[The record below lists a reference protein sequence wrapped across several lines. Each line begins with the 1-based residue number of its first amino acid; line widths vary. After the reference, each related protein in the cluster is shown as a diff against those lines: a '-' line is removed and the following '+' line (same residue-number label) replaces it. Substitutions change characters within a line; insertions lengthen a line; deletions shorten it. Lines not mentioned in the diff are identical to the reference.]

1 MNSPREFD
9 SANELPAVLYADQVL
24 LAGGV
29 DNTGNSV
36 MTADLYSSS
45 SDTFSLTAGDLSSCG
60 LDSQAAVALPF
71 GTSATRQ
78 NVLLAGG
85 EDLRDGGTE
94 SKPVDTS
101 LIYSYS
107 STSFTPSG
115 IMSTVRN
122 SPLGAPVNY

>member
-1 MNSPREFD
+1 
-9 SANELPAVLYADQVL
+9 
-24 LAGGV
+24 
-29 DNTGNSV
+29 
-36 MTADLYSSS
+36 
-45 SDTFSLTAGDLSSCG
+45 
-60 LDSQAAVALPF
+60 
-71 GTSATRQ
+71 
-78 NVLLAGG
+78 VLLAGG